1 MVVAR
6 SILSHPTLSPTRNID
21 MSDSSITVRCCL
33 LLIVVF
39 LCVSESPADDSLQ
52 FSKWS
57 GELNVPDPVAIAFD
71 SEGRAFVTQT
81 QRRKS
86 QDLDIRQHRS
96 WVPQDVGLESVDD
109 KRAFY
114 RSAMAVGN
122 DKENAK
128 HVADVN
134 RDGHH
139 DWRDLAVV
147 SEQIHLLEDTD
158 GDGTADVIQIFAEE
172 FKTEVTGIA
181 AGVLHFE
188 DTVYA
193 TVAPDVWRLK
203 DTNGDG
209 KADERS
215 VMATGFG
222 LHIAYAGHDMH
233 GLTVGPDGKIY
244 WSIGDKGISTVSA
257 EGKRFHYPNQ
267 GGVMRCNP
275 DGSDFEV
282 FAHGL
287 RNVQELAF
295 DQYGNLF
302 GVDNDADKSG
312 EKERFVYIVKDM
324 DAGWRC
330 NYQYRGNDYDP
341 WMAERLWMP
350 WHEGQPAYI
359 VPPIRNYID
368 GPAGFAFNPGTA
380 LSPQYR
386 DYFFLTGAPNG
397 NQYAFQVKPK
407 GASFEMANEHSIGS
421 GIPLVGINFGPDG
434 GLYGVD
440 WGGGYPLNQKGAVWK
455 IDDPNFKGSSLR
467 TEVRALLEAS
477 FLNHDDSDLVKLLG
491 HADQRIR
498 LKAQFEL
505 AKRKAVAVFADVLEE
520 SSSEMSSEMAKCHSV
535 WGLGQIA
542 RSNGEAAKN
551 AQRQLEKLLS
561 SKDRQVLFQAL
572 RTIGDLP
579 EFDGRKLVALL
590 KHEDDQVRFMA
601 ASAIGSHGS
610 AEAVVELIRFGNSMV
625 APDTYLRFALV
636 KALASSAT
644 SDQLVEFQTTQSELL
659 QLAAVVALRRM
670 KDPGVAVFLAAES
683 ELVANEAA
691 RAIHDDFSIPDA
703 MEDLAASLGQR
714 PNGSPAFLRRAV
726 NANFRLG
733 SEIAATRLASFS
745 VSKAAQTA
753 WRLEALKCLEEWN
766 NPPVLDRVTGRYREF
781 DASNRDVDTN
791 RVGQLIS
798 QLADS
803 GDPKLT
809 AAAMSAATAL
819 QIQLPTSALLEIVES
834 DANDSDVRIAALKSL
849 QSQQYPELPGIVQ
862 NAFNGPDAR
871 VRTQALK
878 MIADFAPNDVAEL
891 VRKVLG
897 QSDNNTER
905 QSAVVLLGKNAGE
918 AADGL
923 LLDLVRQMSSGAA
936 QEVWL
941 ETIEAATV
949 RIAVNGE
956 IAAALSKF
964 REQKTD
970 QLSDIVREFQECLAG
985 GDASRGSDVFM
996 THLEAQCIRCH
1007 RIGKTGSNVGPNLKE
1022 IGSKKQADYLLRSI
1036 VAPSADIDRKYRT
1049 QVVELTSGKTAQG
1062 LLLEQSESTMT
1073 LVDSQ
1078 GKKTVIDKDDIDDV
1092 FEQSISIMPEMKKAL
1107 SRREIRD
1114 LVAFLQTL
1122 K

>member
-1 MVVAR
+1 MNSLLNSSLRCA
-6 SILSHPTLSPTRNID
+6 ILF
-21 MSDSSITVRCCL
+21 CL
-33 LLIVVF
+33 F
-39 LCVSESPADDSLQ
+39 LPVSLADELQ
-52 FSKWS
+52 FSRWS
-57 GELNVPDPVAIAFD
+57 GELNVPDPVAITFD
-71 SEGRAFVTQT
+71 NSGRAFVTQT

-96 WVPQDVGLESVDD
+96 WVPQDVGLQSVAD

-114 RSAMAVGN
+114 HSVMAIGN
-122 DKENAK
+122 DKENAV
-128 HVADVN
+128 HVDDYN
-134 RDGHH
+134 KDGHH
-139 DWRDLAVV
+139 DWRDLTVV
-147 SEQIHLLEDTD
+147 SERIHLLQDTD
-158 GDGTADVIQIFAEE
+158 SDGTADTIQLFAED

-181 AGVLHFE
+181 AGVLHFD

-193 TVAPDVWRLK
+193 TVAPDVWRLR
-203 DTNGDG
+203 DTDGDG

-244 WSIGDKGISTVSA
+244 WSIGDKGISAFSA

-341 WMAERLWMP
+341 WMKERLWVP

-380 LSPQYR
+380 LSPKYR

-397 NQYAFQVKPK
+397 NQFAFQVKPK
-407 GASFEMANEHSIGS
+407 GASFEMVNAHSIGA
-421 GIPLVGINFGPDG
+421 GVPLVGINFGPDG

-455 IDDPNFKGSSLR
+455 IDDPEFVDSDVRK
-467 TEVRALLEAS
+467 EVRELLKAS
-477 FLNHDDSDLVKLLG
+477 FVNHDDRQLVNLLA

-498 LKAQFEL
+498 LKAQFVL
-505 AKRKAVAVFADVLEE
+505 AKRKAVDVLADVAKGPADEL
-520 SSSEMSSEMAKCHSV
+520 AKCHAV

-542 RSNGEAAKN
+542 RSTGKPATSAKG
-551 AQRQLEKLLS
+551 QLESLLDS
-561 SKDRQVLFQAL
+561 NDSQTLFQVL

-579 EFDGRKLVALL
+579 DFDGQKLVPFL
-590 KHEDDQVRFMA
+590 KHDDERVQFMA

-610 AEAVVELIRFGNSMV
+610 ADAVAGLIELGKSLKNS
-625 APDTYLRFALV
+625 DTYLRFALV
-636 KALASSAT
+636 KGLASSAS
-644 SDQLVEFQTTQSELL
+644 SDQLVDLHTSQSDLL
-659 QLAAVVALRRM
+659 QLAAVVALRRT
-670 KDPGVAVFLAAES
+670 KNPNVATFLSAES

-691 RAIHDDFSIPDA
+691 RAIHDDFSIPEA
-703 MEDLAASLGQR
+703 MEQLAAALGQR
-714 PNGSPAFLRRAV
+714 PNRSEAFVRRSI

-733 SEIAATRLASFS
+733 TRVASARLASFA
-745 VSKAAQTA
+745 VSKQARAP
-753 WRLEALKCLEEWN
+753 WRLEALKCLEEWEM
-766 NPPVLDRVTGRYREF
+766 PPVLDKVTGRYREF
-781 DASNRDVDTN
+781 DVSNRDVDTN
-791 RVGQLIS
+791 RVGRLIS

-809 AAAMSAATAL
+809 AAAMSAATGL
-819 QIQLPTSALLEIVES
+819 GIQLQTAALLDIIGSE
-834 DANDSDVRIAALKSL
+834 ANASDVRIAALKSL
-849 QSQQYPELPGIVQ
+849 RSQKYKKLPDVAKR
-862 NAFNGPDAR
+862 AFESSDAK
-871 VRTQALK
+871 VRAQALI
-878 MIADFAPNDVAEL
+878 MFADFDPQSVPGLAQQ
-891 VRKVLG
+891 VLEK
-897 QSDNNTER
+897 SDDTAER
-905 QSAVVLLGKNAGE
+905 QSAVTLLGKISAA
-918 AADGL
+918 AADEL
-923 LLDLVRQMSSGAA
+923 LLKLIKQMSAGDVR
-936 QEVWL
+936 EIWL
-941 ETIEAATV
+941 EIIEAAVV
-949 RIAVNGE
+949 RGASSDQIATAVAEFRGQ
-956 IAAALSKF
+956 AAGKPL
-964 REQKTD
+964 
-970 QLSDIVREFQECLAG
+970 DIVAEYRECLTG
-985 GDASRGSDVFM
+985 GDATRGSDVFM

-1007 RIGKTGSNVGPNLKE
+1007 RIGKAGSNVGPNLKE
-1022 IGSKKQADYLLRSI
+1022 IGSKKEADYLLRSI
-1036 VAPSADIDRKYRT
+1036 VAPSADIDKKYRT

-1062 LLLEQSESTMT
+1062 LLLEQNESTMT

-1078 GKKTVIDKDDIDDV
+1078 GKKNVIDKEGIDDV
-1092 FEQSISIMPEMKKAL
+1092 FEQKISIMPEMKKAL

-1122 K
+1122 KKSK

>member
-1 MVVAR
+1 
-6 SILSHPTLSPTRNID
+6 

-33 LLIVVF
+33 LLIGIF
-39 LCVSESPADDSLQ
+39 LCVSELPADDSLQ

-57 GELNVPDPVAIAFD
+57 REINVPDPVAIAFD
-71 SEGRAFVTQT
+71 SDGRAFVTQT

-122 DKENAK
+122 DQENAK

-147 SEQIHLLEDTD
+147 SERIHLLEDTD
-158 GDGTADVIQIFAEE
+158 GDGTADAIQLFAEE

-209 KADERS
+209 RADELS
-215 VMATGFG
+215 IMASGFG
-222 LHIAYAGHDMH
+222 LHVAYAGHDMH

-295 DQYGNLF
+295 DQFGNLF

-330 NYQYRGNDYDP
+330 NYQYRGRDYDP
-341 WMAERLWMP
+341 WMAERLWVP

-380 LSPQYR
+380 LSPKYR

-407 GASFEMANEHSIGS
+407 GASFEMVNAHSIGS

-455 IDDPNFKGSSLR
+455 IDDPKFEGSPIR
-467 TEVRALLEAS
+467 TEVRDVLKTAFS
-477 FLNHDDSDLVKLLG
+477 NHGESDLVKLLG

-505 AKRKAVAVFADVLEE
+505 AKRKAVAVFADV
-520 SSSEMSSEMAKCHSV
+520 SQASSSEMAKCHSV

-542 RSNGEAAKN
+542 RSNGEAATN
-551 AQRQLEKLLS
+551 AQWQLGKLLAS
-561 SKDRQVLFQAL
+561 QDSQVLFQAL
-572 RTIGDLP
+572 RIIGDLP
-579 EFDGRKLVALL
+579 EFDGRKLVPLL
-590 KHEDDQVRFMA
+590 KHDDERVQFMT

-610 AEAVVELIRFGNSMV
+610 AEAVVELIEFGKSLKTS
-625 APDTYLRFALV
+625 DTYLRFALV
-636 KALASSAT
+636 KGLASSARP
-644 SDQLVEFQTTQSELL
+644 DQLVEFRTTQSQLL

-670 KDPGVAVFLAAES
+670 KDPGVAAFLSAKS
-683 ELVANEAA
+683 ELVANEVA
-691 RAIHDDFSIPDA
+691 RAVHDDFSIPDA
-703 MEDLAASLGQR
+703 MQDLAESLGQR
-714 PNGSPAFLRRAV
+714 PNGSPGFVRRAV

-733 SEIAATRLASFS
+733 TEIAATRLASFAL
-745 VSKAAQTA
+745 SKEARTT

-766 NPPVLDRVTGRYREF
+766 EPPVLDKVTGRYRKF
-781 DASNRDVDTN
+781 DLSKRQIDTN
-791 RVGQLIS
+791 AVGQLIS

-803 GDPKLT
+803 SDPELT

-819 QIQLPTSALLEIVES
+819 EIQLPTSALLEIVES

-849 QSQQYPELPGIVQ
+849 QSQQYPELPGIVK
-862 NAFNGPDAR
+862 NAFNDADPK
-871 VRTQALK
+871 VRIQALK
-878 MIADFAPNDVAEL
+878 MLADFAPNDVAEI
-891 VRKVLG
+891 VRKVLE
-897 QSDNNTER
+897 QSGNNAER
-905 QSAVVLLGKNAGE
+905 QSAVVLLGKNSGE
-918 AADGL
+918 AADGV
-923 LLDLVRQMSSGAA
+923 LLDLIRQMSAGAA
-936 QEVWL
+936 KEVWL

-949 RIAVNGE
+949 RSEVNGE
-956 IAAALSKF
+956 IAAALGKF
-964 REQKTD
+964 REQRAD
-970 QLSDIVREFQECLAG
+970 HPSDIVREFQECLTG
-985 GDASRGSDVFM
+985 GDAARGSDVFM

-1007 RIGKTGSNVGPNLKE
+1007 RIGKTGSNVGPNLQE

-1036 VAPSADIDRKYRT
+1036 VAPSADIDKKYRT

-1078 GKKTVIDKDDIDDV
+1078 GKKTVIDRNDIDDV

-1122 K
+1122 KKSK